1 MLPRWAETHWKK
13 DWDLLVYIKLLES
26 LRPWFVPLVFKRWG
40 VSRYGEVCKG
50 HLRYRWRTSRSLHH
64 QQVWEPQNLDAH
76 SLEEFLYSPPCLGSF
91 GKVVW
96 LFLLTHL
103 NSVIFLGFCPLLHQL
118 ILAKGLFWPLF
129 ASVWHGPFFGT
140 LDVVQIPQHFSG
152 WWIERM
158 DLSEFEFKVPDH
170 RSLLGE
176 PPRNCWDRWLDLLIG
191 CWSNKELNY
200 YLWKIWKEIKHYTLQ
215 FFGWRTV

>member
-1 MLPRWAETHWKK
+1 MKNK
-13 DWDLLVYIKLLES
+13 QIS
-26 LRPWFVPLVFKRWG
+26 
-40 VSRYGEVCKG
+40 
-50 HLRYRWRTSRSLHH
+50 
-64 QQVWEPQNLDAH
+64 
-76 SLEEFLYSPPCLGSF
+76 SPPAGLGTAKFGCSFARRVSIFTTMFVSF